1 MKGEQKMPIQQQEEF
16 FYFVFFVIA
25 VILLVKAAK
34 AIKEKLT
41 NIFEKVWKFFDS
53 VGIIKFRD
61 SKTKKNF
68 LDEDEALNVEE
79 NTDIP
84 YPYTQVQLLT
94 PAEYF
99 FFQSVKEMCDA
110 NQLLICPK
118 VRIEDFIWADWEKY
132 GLTWKEEQAAR
143 NRIKSRHIDFLIC
156 DINLNVQCG
165 IELDDSSHANTQ
177 KEDAFKDNV
186 FREAGFR
193 NYRIPVRLYNNVSDE
208 NSINQV
214 RAYYQE
220 QMKRILN
227 EIVMEHRYCN
237 KQRKSR

>member
-1 MKGEQKMPIQQQEEF
+1 
-16 FYFVFFVIA
+16 
-25 VILLVKAAK
+25 
-34 AIKEKLT
+34 
-41 NIFEKVWKFFDS
+41 
-53 VGIIKFRD
+53 
-61 SKTKKNF
+61 
-68 LDEDEALNVEE
+68 
-79 NTDIP
+79 
-84 YPYTQVQLLT
+84 
-94 PAEYF
+94 
-99 FFQSVKEMCDA
+99 MCDA

-118 VRIEDFIWADWEKY
+118 VRIEDFIWTDWEKY

-227 EIVMEHRYCN
+227 APLSMSIRIFPSP
-237 KQRKSR
+237 SR